1 MRHLTCFVRRVYSV
15 LCTVPRVPGFCRRQP
30 LPCGHLVDGHQYTF
44 VTAFLH
50 LLIFSPFT
58 SPSFF
63 LPTTT
68 MLTSITSS
76 LRPTFSLATRALA
89 TTNVVRQQPNYSE
102 VWSTIVRA
110 FYLCAASGW
119 RRASV
124 PAFQC
129 AEQENGR
136 RRHPF
141 HLHPRAGWAAPQQ
154 LGERCHFF
162 VRQDMFR
169 ESVRKFMQDTL
180 APQQVHSFSQ

>member
-1 MRHLTCFVRRVYSV
+1 M
-15 LCTVPRVPGFCRRQP
+15 G
-30 LPCGHLVDGHQYTF
+30 GHLVGGHQYTS

-76 LRPTFSLATRALA
+76 LRSSFSLATRALA

-102 VWSTIVRA
+102 E
-110 FYLCAASGW
+110 
-119 RRASV
+119 
-124 PAFQC
+124 C

-136 RRHPF
+136 RRDPF
-141 HLHPRAGWAAPQQ
+141 HLHRRAGHVQ
-154 LGERCHFF
+154 GVSE
-162 VRQDMFR
+162 
-169 ESVRKFMQDTL
+169 E
-180 APQQVHSFSQ
+180 VHAGH